1 MHAKNVDK
9 IMYSNSG
16 RFFGKSKEKFSL
28 GIDVI
33 KSSMI
38 LVPWK
43 LGIKHEGFTKQWVQ
57 VERGF
62 ISVVLDYKYYRS

>member
-33 KSSMI
+33 KSSTI

-62 ISVVLDYKYYRS
+62 ISVALDYKFYRN

>member
-28 GIDVI
+28 GIDMI

-38 LVPWK
+38 LAP
-43 LGIKHEGFTKQWVQ
+43 
-57 VERGF
+57 
-62 ISVVLDYKYYRS
+62 